1 MAGTLFLVAT
11 PIGNYDDI
19 TVRALNTLKSADII
33 VCEERTEGLRLL
45 RQYGIEKQIETLNEH
60 NETASASILIDL
72 LKDGKSLALV
82 SDCGTP
88 VFSDPGRVLVER
100 AIQQH
105 INIVPLPGASSLMPA
120 LIVSGFVITEFVFA
134 GFLSPKRER
143 RIHELQLLR
152 KEHRTGGVDGHAVSF
167 NTIDSRCGRSVRRI
181 APCVCGIRSYAAYG
195 KNLSRHCCCTVPA
208 ILERRKERRICCCA
222 GSDEGLMDVR

>member
-33 VCEERTEGLRLL
+33 VCEERSEGSRLL
-45 RQYGIEKQIETLNEH
+45 RHYGIEKQIETLNEH
-60 NETASASILIDL
+60 NETAAASVLIGL
-72 LKDGKSLALV
+72 LKDGKSLALI

-105 INIVPLPGASSLMPA
+105 INIVPLPGASSLLPA

-152 KEHRTGGVDGHAVSF
+152 KERRTVV
-167 NTIDSRCGRSVRRI
+167 
-181 APCVCGIRSYAAYG
+181 
-195 KNLSRHCCCTVPA
+195 
-208 ILERRKERRICCCA
+208 
-222 GSDEGLMDVR
+222 LMDTPYRLTQLIRDVAEVFGEARRVCVAFDLTLPTEKIYHGTAVALYQQFLKEEKKGEFVVVLDRLKS

>member
-19 TVRALNTLKSADII
+19 TIRALNTLKSVDVV

-45 RQYGIEKQIETLNEH
+45 RHYGIEKQIETLNEH
-60 NETASASILIDL
+60 NETASASILIDW
-72 LKDGKSLALV
+72 LKDGKSLALI

-105 INIVPLPGASSLMPA
+105 IEIVPLPGASSLLPA

-152 KEHRTGGVDGHAVSF
+152 KEHRTVV
-167 NTIDSRCGRSVRRI
+167 
-181 APCVCGIRSYAAYG
+181 
-195 KNLSRHCCCTVPA
+195 
-208 ILERRKERRICCCA
+208 
-222 GSDEGLMDVR
+222 LMDTPYRLTQLIRDVAEVFGESRRVCVAFDLTLSTEKIYHGTAVALYQLFLKEKKKGEFVVVLDRMKG